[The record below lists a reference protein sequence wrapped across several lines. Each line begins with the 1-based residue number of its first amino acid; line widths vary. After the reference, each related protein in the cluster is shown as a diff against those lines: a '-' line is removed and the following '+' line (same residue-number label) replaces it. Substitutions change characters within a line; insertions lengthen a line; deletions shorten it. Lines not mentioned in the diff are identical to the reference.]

1 MSKSLLEQA
10 LERAAKQFPEFPS
23 HEVVAMVNEQRDA
36 CLANRYFKIPEG
48 ASVGKIVT
56 GEVMLPKGP

>member
-1 MSKSLLEQA
+1 MSKTILEQA
-10 LERAAKQFPEFPS
+10 LERAAKQFPEHNPQD
-23 HEVVAMVNEQRDA
+23 VVDCVAAQRDA
-36 CLANRYFKIPEG
+36 CLAGRYVRIPEG